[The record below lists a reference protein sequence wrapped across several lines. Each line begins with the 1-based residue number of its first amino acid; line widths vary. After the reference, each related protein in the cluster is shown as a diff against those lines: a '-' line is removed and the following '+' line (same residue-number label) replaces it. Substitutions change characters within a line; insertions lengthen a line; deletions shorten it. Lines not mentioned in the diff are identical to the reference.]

1 MKKHHN
7 KYLLFVLAAMAA
19 LIAVT
24 CTDRGTA
31 AFTSTSF
38 RDKSWKLVKL
48 TVTPAID
55 WDLNGA
61 PDRDIFTLLDDCE
74 QDDLIEFKN
83 DHSVV
88 RNQGPLQC
96 DDDTL
101 EKITGKW
108 KYDTAQQAIV
118 VTEDQKPTVFKIV
131 EATAQ
136 SLTLH
141 YPFESTGGQLHYMTA
156 VYEATP

>member
-31 AFTSTSF
+31 ASTSTSF

-61 PDRDIFTLLDDCE
+61 ADRDIFTLLDDCE
-74 QDDLIEFKN
+74 QDD
-83 DHSVV
+83 
-88 RNQGPLQC
+88 PLNLK
-96 DDDTL
+96 T
-101 EKITGKW
+101 ITRLFATRDRCNVMTMLW
-108 KYDTAQQAIV
+108 K
-118 VTEDQKPTVFKIV
+118 K
-131 EATAQ
+131 
-136 SLTLH
+136 
-141 YPFESTGGQLHYMTA
+141 
-156 VYEATP
+156 